1 MMSMHS
7 LMFLMIALILLIVLV
22 GGVYVTVRVVGARAV
37 EGDHPDR

>member
-22 GGVYVTVRVVGARAV
+22 GGVYVAVRVLGFRAV
-37 EGDHPDR
+37 GGDHPDR